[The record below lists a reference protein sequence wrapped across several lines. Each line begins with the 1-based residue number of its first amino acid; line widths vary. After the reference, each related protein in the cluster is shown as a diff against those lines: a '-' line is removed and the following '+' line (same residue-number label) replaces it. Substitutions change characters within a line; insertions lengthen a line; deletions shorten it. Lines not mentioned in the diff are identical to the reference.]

1 MEDNFTASWEAL
13 GTTALV
19 RVTDPRLLS
28 CARSLLAAELDA
40 IDLAASRFR
49 SDSELERVNANAGRF
64 TRIGPLLHEAIAA
77 GLRAAA
83 LTDGVVDPALGRAM
97 RLAGYTRDYRELDPA
112 GELDPAEPDEAAAPQ
127 PLASRHRGRGVTV
140 TRAGGWKQ
148 IELSDDPPGV
158 LIPEG
163 MGLDL
168 GATAKALCADRAAR
182 RIAAETGGGA
192 LVSLGGDISLAGPA
206 PAGGWLIH
214 VTDDHRSGAQAPGQT
229 IALESGGLA
238 SSSTTTRRWRH
249 DGRVMHHIIDPAT
262 GTPADGPWRTVSV
275 AAGNCVDAN
284 IASTAAIVLG
294 ATAPAWL
301 SEHGLAA
308 RLVAHGGE
316 VRTIGGWPAEIN
328 PQ

>member
-19 RVTDPRLLS
+19 RVQDPQ
-28 CARSLLAAELDA
+28 LLAAARELLTAELKA

-49 SDSELERVNANAGRF
+49 PDSQLERVNANAGRF
-64 TRIGPLLHEAIAA
+64 TRIGPLLHEAIAV

-83 LTDGVVDPALGRAM
+83 LTDGAVDPALGRAL

-112 GELDPAEPDEAAAPQ
+112 GPSRPPAPQ
-127 PLASRHRGRGVTV
+127 PPIGSPPARGVTV

-168 GATAKALCADRAAR
+168 GATAKALCSDRAAA
-182 RIAAETGGGA
+182 RITSETGGGV
-192 LVSLGGDISLAGPA
+192 LVSLGGDIALAGPA

-214 VTDDHRSGAQAPGQT
+214 VTDDHRSGAQAPGRT
-229 IALESGGLA
+229 ITLKEGGLA
-238 SSSTTTRRWRH
+238 TSSTVTRRWRH
-249 DGRVMHHIIDPAT
+249 EGHVMHHIIDPAT
-262 GTPADGPWRTVSV
+262 GTPADSPWRTVSV

-294 ATAPAWL
+294 AAAPAWL
-301 SEHGLAA
+301 SERGLAA
-308 RLVAHGGE
+308 RLVAAGGE
-316 VRTIGGWPAEIN
+316 VRTLGSWPAE
-328 PQ
+328 PA

>member
-1 MEDNFTASWEAL
+1 MMEDNFTASWEAL

-19 RVTDPRLLS
+19 RVTDPQLLS
-28 CARSLLAAELDA
+28 CARRLLTAELDA
-40 IDLAASRFR
+40 IDVAASRFR
-49 SDSELERVNANAGRF
+49 PDSELERVNANAGRF
-64 TRIGPLLHEAIAA
+64 TRIGPLLHEAIAV

-83 LTDGVVDPALGRAM
+83 LTDGVVDPALGQAL

-112 GELDPAEPDEAAAPQ
+112 GPGEGLAPQ
-127 PLASRHRGRGVTV
+127 PPETRRPGRGVTV
-140 TRAGGWKQ
+140 TRTGGWKQ
-148 IELSDDPPGV
+148 IELSDDPSGV
-158 LIPEG
+158 LIPDG

-182 RIAAETGGGA
+182 RIAAETGGGV
-192 LVSLGGDISLAGPA
+192 LVSLGGDISLAGAA

-214 VTDDHRSGAQAPGQT
+214 VTDDHRSGAHAPGQT
-229 IALESGGLA
+229 IALKEGGLA

-262 GTPADGPWRTVSV
+262 GTPAAGPWRTVSV

-294 ATAPAWL
+294 AAAPTWL
-301 SEHGLAA
+301 SGRGLAA
-308 RLVAHGGE
+308 RLVSLDGAIE
-316 VRTIGGWPAEIN
+316 RLGGWPPEPN
-328 PQ
+328 